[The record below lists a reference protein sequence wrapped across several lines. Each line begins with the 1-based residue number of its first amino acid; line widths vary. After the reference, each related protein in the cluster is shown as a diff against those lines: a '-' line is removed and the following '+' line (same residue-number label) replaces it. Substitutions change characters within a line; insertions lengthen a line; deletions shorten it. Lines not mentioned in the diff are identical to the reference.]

1 MKSAIQFKLE
11 TAGLDEREAKV
22 LDFIHAKNKAKDRM
36 DQMSAF
42 ENDPEHMRRM
52 TLKAAEDGKSV
63 CIDTVLGQIYK
74 NALPYNDPD
83 KNLSPSDAG
92 AEVRDFIA
100 KRCDNKPTEYYVR
113 EALKKNNSSV
123 LRTIV
128 TEAENAAKH
137 AVTIKKNN
145 IGRIDPES
153 IHYDPTANDTAIKN
167 INAKM
172 SLDEISDIIKNN
184 VQTTIDAEKQKVA
197 DEDQYRHD
205 IEDTLAQDNKIMD
218 NQTMQDAV
226 NEATNYRFSGRPKVY
241 QPSLFEA
248 IMMNKANKMQGSDPQ
263 DIFTEAVHEYTK
275 LAMLK
280 ALKLENFDLRNTR
293 DMTYKYITNKA

>member
-92 AEVRDFIA
+92 A
-100 KRCDNKPTEYYVR
+100 
-113 EALKKNNSSV
+113 
-123 LRTIV
+123 
-128 TEAENAAKH
+128 
-137 AVTIKKNN
+137 
-145 IGRIDPES
+145 
-153 IHYDPTANDTAIKN
+153 
-167 INAKM
+167 
-172 SLDEISDIIKNN
+172 
-184 VQTTIDAEKQKVA
+184 
-197 DEDQYRHD
+197 
-205 IEDTLAQDNKIMD
+205 
-218 NQTMQDAV
+218 
-226 NEATNYRFSGRPKVY
+226 
-241 QPSLFEA
+241 
-248 IMMNKANKMQGSDPQ
+248 
-263 DIFTEAVHEYTK
+263 
-275 LAMLK
+275 
-280 ALKLENFDLRNTR
+280 
-293 DMTYKYITNKA
+293 